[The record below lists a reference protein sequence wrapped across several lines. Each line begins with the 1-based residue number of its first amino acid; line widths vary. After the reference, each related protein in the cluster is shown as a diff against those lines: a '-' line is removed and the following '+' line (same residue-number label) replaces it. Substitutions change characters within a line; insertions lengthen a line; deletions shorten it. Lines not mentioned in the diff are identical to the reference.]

1 MTPSSRAVNEAE
13 LLREARLRGIREP
26 EELTFGEVRE
36 ELELA
41 AERERRMLQYLSVIA
56 YRHAVLTARALAGER
71 LPPLG
76 EAFPFWSE
84 EELRQAKLEH
94 YRRVME
100 RHAGRTGKEKAN
112 GT

>member
-1 MTPSSRAVNEAE
+1 MTGEAE
-13 LLREARLRGIREP
+13 LLREARLRGLREP

-36 ELELA
+36 ELELM
-41 AERERRMLQYLSVIA
+41 AERERRMLQSLSVIA
-56 YRHAVLTARALAGER
+56 YRHAVLTVRALAGER

-100 RHAGRTGKEKAN
+100 RHAGQNGKEKPH